1 MKKLVYEYEFVDAL
15 VSDEYA
21 SFSREGAKELYEHLT
36 DWEEDTGEVYNFDSV
51 AIRCEWSEY
60 ESLEK
65 CLENYDNI
73 KTFNELCDHT
83 TVLRVHDYNG
93 KDTGKILIE
102 DF

>member
-21 SFSREGAKELYEHLT
+21 SFSRQGAIALYHYLF
-36 DWEEDTGEVYNFDSV
+36 DNMGEEYLFDPV

-60 ESLEK
+60 ENLKE
-65 CLENYDNI
+65 CLDNYDDI
-73 KTFNELCDHT
+73 DTLEDLEEHT
-83 TVLRVHDYNG
+83 AVVPIPNTN
-93 KDTGKILIE
+93 KLIIA

>member
-21 SFSREGAKELYEHLT
+21 SFSRQGAIALYHYLF
-36 DWEEDTGEVYNFDSV
+36 DNMDEEYLFDPV

-60 ESLEK
+60 ENLKE
-65 CLENYDNI
+65 CLDNYDDI
-73 KTFNELCDHT
+73 DTLEDLVEHT
-83 TVLRVHDYNG
+83 AVVPIPNTD
-93 KDTGKILIE
+93 KLIIA

>member
-21 SFSREGAKELYEHLT
+21 SFSRQGAIALYHYLF
-36 DWEEDTGEVYNFDSV
+36 DNMGEDYLFDSV

-65 CLENYDNI
+65 CLDNYDGI
-73 KTFNELCDHT
+73 DTLEDLVEHT
-83 TVLRVHDYNG
+83 AVVPIPNTD
-93 KDTGKILIE
+93 KLIIA

>member
-21 SFSREGAKELYEHLT
+21 SFSRQGAIALYHYLF
-36 DWEEDTGEVYNFDSV
+36 DNMGEDYLFDSV
-51 AIRCEWSEY
+51 GIRCTWSEY

-65 CLENYDNI
+65 CLENYDDI
-73 KTFNELCDHT
+73 DTLEDLVEHT
-83 TVLRVHDYNG
+83 AVVPIPNTDKL
-93 KDTGKILIE
+93 IIE

>member
-21 SFSREGAKELYEHLT
+21 SFSRQGAIALYHYLF
-36 DWEEDTGEVYNFDSV
+36 DNMGEDYLFDSV

-60 ESLEK
+60 ENLKE
-65 CLENYDNI
+65 CLDNYDDI
-73 KTFNELCDHT
+73 DTLEDLVEHT
-83 TVLRVHDYNG
+83 AVVPIPNTD
-93 KDTGKILIE
+93 KLIIA

>member
-21 SFSREGAKELYEHLT
+21 SFSRQGAIALYHYLF
-36 DWEEDTGEVYNFDSV
+36 DNMGEDYLFDPV

-60 ESLEK
+60 ENLKE
-65 CLENYDNI
+65 CLDNYDDI
-73 KTFNELCDHT
+73 DTLEDLVEHT
-83 TVLRVHDYNG
+83 AVVPIPNTD
-93 KDTGKILIE
+93 KLIIA